1 MSDLADDFDGGDLI
15 KALDDELEHV
25 NLDLAADDDKWQHAD
40 ADVEDLGSST
50 VGSVSRSQIT
60 SALFGSSAGGAP
72 EAGTR
77 AHAAASRAQGAAG
90 VPAQVMRACTA
101 RSLFGA
107 RGTGGARTT
116 VGF

>member
-50 VGSVSRSQIT
+50 ARSG
-60 SALFGSSAGGAP
+60 AAGSSAGGAP
-72 EAGTR
+72 EAGTC

-90 VPAQVMRACTA
+90 VPAQVMRPCTA

-107 RGTGGARTT
+107 RGTGGARTA